1 MISFDLNHQIQ
12 RIHLIGIGGISMS
25 AIAEILLKHGYHVS
39 GSDIKE
45 SNIIEKLRSHG
56 AQIFLSH
63 QCENVRDAD
72 LVVYTAAVK
81 ADNCER
87 QEAERLGIPQIDRAH
102 MLGLIMKMYDR
113 AIAVAGSHGKTT
125 TTSLLSLVMEYAK
138 LDPTIMVGGELDEI
152 GGNIKIGESQ
162 HFITEACEYVE
173 SFLKFNP
180 FIGIIL
186 NIDEDHLDFYKDI
199 HHIKGAFHRFGRL
212 IPQDGYL
219 VVNGDDDNVSD
230 VIQQLTCQVFTYG
243 IKKDCDFTA
252 RDIVFHTNGF
262 PSFEVYFSGKS
273 LGRFQLSIPGV
284 HNIYNALAS
293 IATAYILGIPAEEIV
308 KYIKIYKGI
317 HRRFDLLGEVKGAK
331 IIDDYAHHPAEIRAT
346 LEAAKKYPH
355 GEIWCIFQPH
365 TYTRTLALLEDFSRS
380 FHDADHVIITDIYA
394 AREKD
399 NGEIHSSRLA
409 ELIKDHDDVQYF
421 KDFDGITDYLLQKV
435 QPTDLVI
442 TMGAGDVYK
451 IGEMLIEKGKYLV
464 QNKKII

>member
-1 MISFDLNHQIQ
+1 MISFDFDHQIQ

-25 AIAEILLKHGYHVS
+25 AIAEILLKHGYYVS

-45 SNIIEKLRSHG
+45 SNIIEKLKNHG
-56 AQIFLSH
+56 AIIFPQHSR
-63 QCENVRDAD
+63 ENVVGAD

-102 MLGLIMKMYDR
+102 MLGQIMKMYDR

-125 TTSLLSLVMEYAK
+125 TTSLLSLVMEHAK
-138 LDPTIMVGGELDEI
+138 LDPTILVGGELDEI
-152 GGNIKIGESQ
+152 GGNIKIGESH

-199 HHIKGAFHRFGRL
+199 HHIKEAFYRFAQL
-212 IPQDGYL
+212 IPQEGYL
-219 VVNGDDDNVSD
+219 VACGDDANVRDIIGKLS
-230 VIQQLTCQVFTYG
+230 CQVITYG
-243 IKKDCDFTA
+243 IKENCDFLA
-252 RDIVFHTNGF
+252 KNIVFNSNGF
-262 PSFEVYFSGKS
+262 PSFEVFYKGQFLGK
-273 LGRFQLSIPGV
+273 FQLSIPGI

-293 IATAYILGIPAEEIV
+293 IATAYVLGIPAEEIIE
-308 KYIKIYKGI
+308 YIKIYKGI

-331 IIDDYAHHPAEIRAT
+331 VIDDYAHHPAEIRAT
-346 LEAAKKYPH
+346 LEAAQKYPH
-355 GEIWCIFQPH
+355 GEIWCVFQPH

-399 NGEIHSSRLA
+399 EGRIHSTRLA
-409 ELIKDHDDVQYF
+409 ELIKDHKDVQYL
-421 KDFDGITDYLLQKV
+421 KDFDGIADYLLNRV
-435 QPTDLVI
+435 QPSDLII

-451 IGEMLIEKGKYLV
+451 IGQMLVEKGRLMME
-464 QNKKII
+464 NKKII